1 MKTKRRKEK
10 KKKSNQ
16 ILHQQDST
24 GSILLTPE
32 LTGLGIAAPI
42 GKHSAMPALHCGPR
56 LWYSFIMPTDFSL
69 RALISDVIR
78 HGNFFCCIGS

>member
-1 MKTKRRKEK
+1 MMHTDQVTYYPIK
-10 KKKSNQ
+10 KKKKKRQ

-42 GKHSAMPALHCGPR
+42 RKCSAMPALHCGPI
-56 LWYSFIMPTDFSL
+56 LWY
-69 RALISDVIR
+69 
-78 HGNFFCCIGS
+78 NFRCPQIFL